1 MALLRNTLLL
11 LLMLPAY
18 KALYAQSFSPQYLA
32 QLNKSLPHKFKAIN
46 VGATLEAVREQE
58 IVRLYLLVDDIEQYD
73 QLLIERSDEF
83 GANFSQCKLISIEKG
98 KYPNNYLELTDRY
111 PVSTK
116 MATMYRVKTITSDG
130 IIRMYPPV
138 SVRKEDQGS
147 AALK

>member
-1 MALLRNTLLL
+1 MHCLKYFIAISLLTFSCTAMR
-11 LLMLPAY
+11 
-18 KALYAQSFSPQYLA
+18 AQAFSPQYLA
-32 QLNKSLPHKFKAIN
+32 RLNKSLPHKFKAIN
-46 VGATLEAVREQE
+46 VGATLEAVRDQE
-58 IVRLYLLVDDIEQYD
+58 IVKLYLLVDDIGQYE

-83 GANFSQCKLISIEKG
+83 GGNFSQCKLISIENG

-138 SVRKEDQGS
+138 AVTKED
-147 AALK
+147 